1 MAVLLRLHL
10 DRNNTGLGKRSRE
23 QTNPT
28 VAVMAA
34 NDRQRA
40 VRGVVDAGLAFIEAS
55 MRPNTDPEV
64 LAMMMLEL
72 REAARASLRSDTGLT
87 SAGRQTVRPLFAP
100 FTVFSRSVV
109 ARRGLA

>member
-40 VRGVVDAGLAFIEAS
+40 VRGVVDAGLAYIEAS
-55 MRPNTDPEV
+55 WR
-64 LAMMMLEL
+64 
-72 REAARASLRSDTGLT
+72 
-87 SAGRQTVRPLFAP
+87 
-100 FTVFSRSVV
+100 
-109 ARRGLA
+109 

>member
-1 MAVLLRLHL
+1 
-10 DRNNTGLGKRSRE
+10 
-23 QTNPT
+23 
-28 VAVMAA
+28 
-34 NDRQRA
+34 
-40 VRGVVDAGLAFIEAS
+40 
-55 MRPNTDPEV
+55 
-64 LAMMMLEL
+64 MMMLEL